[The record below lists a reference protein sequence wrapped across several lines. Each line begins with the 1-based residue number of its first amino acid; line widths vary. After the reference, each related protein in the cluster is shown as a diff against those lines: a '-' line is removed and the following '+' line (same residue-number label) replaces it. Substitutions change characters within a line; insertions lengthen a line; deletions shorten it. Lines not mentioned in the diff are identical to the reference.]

1 MSTISST
8 AFRAVLVALG
18 AISAFVAI
26 NVAFGGLDTL
36 GWQGPTDYFQITDP
50 HAYLIR
56 DSHARFYGGVY
67 LGIAAFLILA
77 ATNLHK
83 YRIALYLTFTLIFL
97 GGLSRLTQQAPSV
110 SFGPDLIVSTV
121 VELVGMPALIIWLS
135 ALTRTRTAITT
146 HQPA

>member
-8 AFRAVLVALG
+8 AFRTVLVVLG

-26 NVAFGGLDTL
+26 NVALGGLDTL
-36 GWQGPTDYFQITDP
+36 GWQGSTDYFQITDP

-77 ATNLHK
+77 ASNLHK
-83 YRIALYLTFTLIFL
+83 YRVACTS
-97 GGLSRLTQQAPSV
+97 LSPSSSSV
-110 SFGPDLIVSTV
+110 ASRGSPSKR
-121 VELVGMPALIIWLS
+121 PASASGQISSSPPWLS
-135 ALTRTRTAITT
+135 WSECPPSSSGYQR
-146 HQPA
+146 

>member
-1 MSTISST
+1 MSTTGSK
-8 AFRAVLVALG
+8 AFRAVLVILG

-36 GWQGPTDYFQITDP
+36 GWQGPTDYFQVTDG

-77 ATNLHK
+77 ASNLHT
-83 YRIALYLTFTLIFL
+83 YRVALNLTFTLIFL
-97 GGLSRLTQQAPSV
+97 GGLSRLTQLEPSIV
-110 SFGPDLIVSTV
+110 FGPELVVSTI
-121 VELVGMPALIIWLS
+121 VELVGMPALIVWLS
-135 ALTRTRTAITT
+135 ALTRTRTALPV